1 MTISLATVL
10 NTHLPANNSSPLNNT
25 SGTAKEGTTFSLHR
39 SYSFV
44 HTHLPDHL
52 LGFLPHTPFK
62 ISHPIFNLQYAPIQN
77 PLPKPSH
84 TFTHAPT
91 LFDQSPRPPRPR
103 LNHGI
108 RPPPPPLHLPR
119 RLIHPQRQ
127 FQRSA
132 PICPIGR
139 SVCRLLGSRP
149 LGNPSDAGMGRPAS
163 GKSCPGGKRDRGI
176 WGDVGRWRA
185 RKNVPVWMA

>member
-62 ISHPIFNLQYAPIQN
+62 ISHPIFNLQYAPIQ
-77 PLPKPSH
+77 KPFAKTKSH
-84 TFTHAPT
+84 IHPRTHA
-91 LFDQSPRPPRPR
+91 LRPIPPA
-103 LNHGI
+103 
-108 RPPPPPLHLPR
+108 PPPPPKPWHSPSTPSSPLTQAPHSSPTAISTVRTYLSNR
-119 RLIHPQRQ
+119 AVRLSVIGVTSPGKPLRCRNGTSRQR
-127 FQRSA
+127 
-132 PICPIGR
+132 
-139 SVCRLLGSRP
+139 
-149 LGNPSDAGMGRPAS
+149 
-163 GKSCPGGKRDRGI
+163 
-176 WGDVGRWRA
+176 
-185 RKNVPVWMA
+185 

>member
-52 LGFLPHTPFK
+52 LGFLPRPPFK

-91 LFDQSPRPPRPR
+91 LFDQSP
-103 LNHGI
+103 
-108 RPPPPPLHLPR
+108 PPPPKPWHSPSTPSSPLTQAPHSSPTAISTVRTYLSNR
-119 RLIHPQRQ
+119 AVRLSVIGVTSPGKPLRCRNGTSRQR
-127 FQRSA
+127 
-132 PICPIGR
+132 
-139 SVCRLLGSRP
+139 
-149 LGNPSDAGMGRPAS
+149 
-163 GKSCPGGKRDRGI
+163 
-176 WGDVGRWRA
+176 
-185 RKNVPVWMA
+185 